1 MSSRV
6 RTEIYSV
13 EIRVT
18 DTVRVRFRVRIRV
31 RVRVRVRVRDR
42 IRVRVRSTKRYLESR
57 DFLFTCI
64 FKARNPLP

>member
-18 DTVRVRFRVRIRV
+18 VRVRFRVRI

>member
-18 DTVRVRFRVRIRV
+18 VRVRFRVRIRV
-31 RVRVRVRVRDR
+31 RVRVMVRVRDR